1 MAEYGEPLSERER
14 EVLQL
19 VATGATNREI
29 AYRLGIST
37 NTVKVHLR
45 NIFTKLGAESR
56 TEATMIAVQRGWVD
70 VPSAATPAEAPP
82 SPPPLPWFRRLTL
95 IAALLVALG
104 GTLLSWFSP
113 TVSPEPPTNLLPV
126 QPEEEGQVGVVI
138 GEDSHWS
145 ERAQMPTRRAGLA
158 LVALKERLY
167 AIGGEGPEGI
177 TGAVEVYNPID
188 DTWSRGPEKPTP
200 VTYVTGGVIDGKAY
214 VPGGCTEG
222 GAATDVLEVFD
233 PAAGQWEQAE
243 PLPAPRCGY
252 ALAVYEDR
260 LYLFGGTDGQTVSAG
275 TFVFDPQEGRWET
288 RAPMPAPRT
297 VAAAA
302 PLEDRIYVVG
312 GYFNGREL
320 DTCAVYYPAEDR
332 WEVCAS
338 MMVRRGGLGLVALGG
353 RLYAIGGGQLDFNE
367 RYDPREDQWTSVETP
382 VVGVWQSPGVT
393 LADMVIY
400 AVGGWSQGFVSLNL
414 AYEPLP
420 FRIFI
425 PTTES

>member
-1 MAEYGEPLSERER
+1 MAEYGEPLSEREL

-29 AYRLGIST
+29 AYQLGIST

-70 VPSAATPAEAPP
+70 VPTATTPSETSP
-82 SPPPLPWFRRLTL
+82 SPPPLPWFHRLTL
-95 IAALLVALG
+95 IVAFLLAVG
-104 GTLLSWFSP
+104 GAFFSQ
-113 TVSPEPPTNLLPV
+113 VSPARFTEPPTDLLPV
-126 QPEEEGQVGVVI
+126 QPGEEGRGGTVI
-138 GEDSHWS
+138 GEGSHWS
-145 ERAQMPTRRAGLA
+145 ERAQMPTRRAGLS
-158 LVALKERLY
+158 LVAWKGRLY
-167 AIGGEGPEGI
+167 AIGGEGPEGV
-177 TGAVEVYNPID
+177 TGAVEVYDPAE
-188 DTWSRGPEKPTP
+188 DTWSRGPEKPAP
-200 VTYVTGGVIDGKAY
+200 VTYVTGGVIGGKVY
-214 VPGGCTEG
+214 VPGGCAEDGT
-222 GAATDVLEVFD
+222 ATSALEVFD
-233 PAAGQWEQAE
+233 PAAERWEQAA

-252 ALAVYEDR
+252 ALAVYDGR
-260 LYLFGGTDGQTVSAG
+260 LYLFGGTDGRTVSG
-275 TFVFDPQEGRWET
+275 ETFVYDPQEDRWET

-302 PLEDRIYVVG
+302 ALEDRIYVVG
-312 GYFNGREL
+312 GYLDGREL
-320 DTCAVYYPAEDR
+320 DTCAVYHPADDR
-332 WEVCAS
+332 WEVCEPL
-338 MMVRRGGLGLVALGG
+338 MVGRGGLGLVALGG
-353 RLYAIGGGQLDFNE
+353 WLYAIGGGQLDFNE
-367 RYDPREDQWTSVETP
+367 RYDPREGRWMPVETP
-382 VVGVWQSPGVT
+382 VVGVWQSPGVA

>member
-1 MAEYGEPLSERER
+1 VAEYGEPLSERER

-45 NIFTKLGAESR
+45 NIFAKLGAESR
-56 TEATMIAVQRGWVD
+56 TEATMIAVQRGWVS
-70 VPSAATPAEAPP
+70 VPTAAAPVEPPP
-82 SPPPLPWFRRLTL
+82 SPLPIPWFHRISL
-95 IAALLVALG
+95 IVALLATAG
-104 GTLLSWFSP
+104 AALLSWFSP
-113 TVSPEPPTNLLPV
+113 PIPSASSTDLLPV
-126 QPEEEGQVGVVI
+126 RLEERGRVGVVI
-138 GEDSHWS
+138 SEGSHWS

-158 LVALKERLY
+158 LVPWRGWLY
-167 AIGGEGPEGI
+167 AIGGEGPEGA
-177 TGAVEVYNPID
+177 TGVVEVYNPGD

-200 VTYVTGGVIDGKAY
+200 VTYVAGGAIDGRAY
-214 VPGGCTEG
+214 VPGGCTDG
-222 GAATDVLEVFD
+222 GAATDVLEVLD

-252 ALAVYEDR
+252 ALTVYEDR
-260 LYLFGGTDGQTVSAG
+260 LYLFGGTDGRTISAG
-275 TFVFDPQEGRWET
+275 TFVFDPQEDRWEA

-302 PLEDRIYVVG
+302 VLEDRIYVVG
-312 GYFNGREL
+312 GYFNGEEL
-320 DTCAVYYPAEDR
+320 DACAVYYPAEDR
-332 WEVCAS
+332 WETCAP
-338 MMVRRGGLGLVALGG
+338 MMVARGGLGLVALGG
-353 RLYAIGGGQLDFNE
+353 RLYAIGGGRLDFNE
-367 RYDPREDQWTSVETP
+367 QYDPREDQWAPVETP
-382 VVGVWQSPGVT
+382 VLGVWQSPGVT

-425 PTTES
+425 PTTER